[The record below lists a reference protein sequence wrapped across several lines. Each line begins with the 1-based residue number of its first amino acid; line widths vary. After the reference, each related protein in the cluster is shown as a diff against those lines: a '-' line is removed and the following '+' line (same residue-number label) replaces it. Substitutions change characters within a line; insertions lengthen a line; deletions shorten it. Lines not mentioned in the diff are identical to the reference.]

1 MRTTL
6 KHAVLA
12 FAALATFT
20 LATFA
25 AAKDGVVEVKG
36 TVTSMPASGFV
47 GDWTIGGKAVQSTAD
62 TIIDQEDGPLVV
74 GATVEAKGTP
84 GDGGVLV
91 ATKIEV
97 ESASGTPPP
106 PPTPST
112 LITALWL

>member
-25 AAKDGVVEVKG
+25 AANDGVVEVKG

-47 GDWTIGGKAVQSTAD
+47 GDWTIGFGAGVVAVQ
-62 TIIDQEDGPLVV
+62 
-74 GATVEAKGTP
+74 
-84 GDGGVLV
+84 LV
-91 ATKIEV
+91 A
-97 ESASGTPPP
+97 
-106 PPTPST
+106 
-112 LITALWL
+112 L